1 MTLTDAI
8 RQFRSVAEA
17 TTSANVGAR
26 TTGGLPFYGR
36 RGLAT
41 LERERKQRMK
51 RRRKCAGY
59 DPKCRDAEWEV
70 KAPIGGV
77 AMLRRTGPI
86 G

>member
-8 RQFRSVAEA
+8 RHFRSVAEA
-17 TTSANVGAR
+17 TTSSMVGSR
-26 TTGGLPFYGR
+26 TVGGEVFYGR

-70 KAPIGGV
+70 KAPVGGV
-77 AMLRRTGPI
+77 AMLRRSGPV